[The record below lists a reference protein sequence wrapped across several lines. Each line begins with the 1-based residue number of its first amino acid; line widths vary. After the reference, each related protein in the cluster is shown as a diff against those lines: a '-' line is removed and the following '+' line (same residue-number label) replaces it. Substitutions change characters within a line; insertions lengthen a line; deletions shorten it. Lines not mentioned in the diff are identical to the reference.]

1 MKSNNSLLTVKELVK
16 HFDISGG
23 LLDQLSLENG
33 RIVRKKTTVK
43 AVNAVSFTIK
53 LRETLGVV
61 GESGCG
67 KSTLARAVMG
77 LYPPNS
83 GEIHYQDQRIDQLSP
98 QQMLPFRKKMQMIFQ
113 DPYASLNPRMTVNKI
128 LTEPV
133 YFHHKSITAQAA
145 RDKVA
150 AVMRQVGVDPAWA
163 GRYPHEFSG
172 GQRQRISI
180 ARALM
185 VDPEFIVADEP
196 VSALDVSIQAQ
207 IINLLAGLK
216 RDLGLTYLFIAHDL
230 AVVKHI
236 SDRIAVMSMGR
247 LQQEGTPIAIY
258 EQPVNR
264 FVADFIGE
272 TNFIQSTI
280 AGIESG
286 GARCT
291 IGPGTTLGTGG
302 TAGKGKGDAVTLAI
316 RPEKIRLVK
325 IDGGTEGL
333 KGRVAECIYTGT
345 DTNYQVDLEKSDV
358 RLVVRGRNAITGETL
373 FKVGE
378 TVVLNVTEGAARILA
393 D

>member
-207 IINLLAGLK
+207 ILNLLMEAQK
-216 RDLGLTYLFIAHDL
+216 NRGLTYMFITHDL
-230 AVVKHI
+230 SVVKHI
-236 SDRIAVMSMGR
+236 STRVAVMYLGTICELAPTQR
-247 LQQEGTPIAIY
+247 LY
-258 EQPVNR
+258 EQPMHPYTR
-264 FVADFIGE
+264 ALLSAIPE
-272 TNFIQSTI
+272 
-280 AGIESG
+280 
-286 GARCT
+286 
-291 IGPGTTLGTGG
+291 LGVQ
-302 TAGKGKGDAVTLAI
+302 KPKHL
-316 RPEKIRLVK
+316 K
-325 IDGGTEGL
+325 L
-333 KGRVAECIYTGT
+333 KGEVPTPINLPSGCVFHGRCIYANDRCIEEIPLLIEQDADAYVACHG
-345 DTNYQVDLEKSDV
+345 VEEK
-358 RLVVRGRNAITGETL
+358 
-373 FKVGE
+373 
-378 TVVLNVTEGAARILA
+378 RI
-393 D
+393 